1 MSGDIANAI
10 RLRSPETPPEQ
21 RTQVSLP
28 LDAWLTY
35 QELSEEDRLT
45 IDQYYDVYRST
56 ER

>member
-10 RLRSPETPPEQ
+10 RLLSPETPPEQ
-21 RTQVSLP
+21 RAQVSLP

-45 IDQYYDVYRST
+45 IDQYYDVYWST
-56 ER
+56 EL